1 MLIALIDRL
10 TGLLRP
16 ATAAGGDRHPAP
28 HELGAAPEQVAGKPG
43 LVSPITIGLLEALG
57 VRHALAVQYAPLLAI
72 AAHRYHIDTTPRR
85 VAAWLATL
93 AHESARFTRLVEN
106 LNYSAEGLAA
116 TWPARYADMAGQP
129 TATARRIA
137 RRQEDI
143 ANLTYSDRLGNGSAG
158 SGDGWRY
165 RGRGLIQITGR
176 ANYRQCAE
184 RMAGLVAGAQ
194 VPDFEDQPDLLERP
208 DWAALSAALYWRT
221 RRLNRWADSGDFAEL
236 TRRINGGHNGLAHRQ
251 HLYVAAL
258 AALTTPTPEGSHH
271 V

>member
-1 MLIALIDRL
+1 MIVAFLNRI
-10 TGLLRP
+10 GLLRP

-93 AHESARFTRLVEN
+93 AHESARFTRVVEN
-106 LNYSAEGLAA
+106 LNYSATGLAQ
-116 TWPARYADMAGQP
+116 TWPARYADEEGRANYV
-129 TATARRIA
+129 AIRIA

-143 ANLTYSDRLGNGSAG
+143 ANLTYAGRLGNGSAG
-158 SGDGWRY
+158 SGDGWKY

-176 ANYRQCAE
+176 SNYA
-184 RMAGLVAGAQ
+184 ASGLVL
-194 VPDFEDQPDLLERP
+194 DLDLLEHP
-208 DWAALSAALYWRT
+208 ELLEQPYNAALSAAEWWHRHGCNELAETGDLAAVT
-221 RRLNRWADSGDFAEL
+221 RKV
-236 TRRINGGHNGLAHRQ
+236 NGGRTGLDDRLK
-251 HLYVAAL
+251 LYAGAM
-258 AALTTPTPEGSHH
+258 TYIGSA
-271 V
+271 

>member
-28 HELGAAPEQVAGKPG
+28 HEFGAAPEQVAGKPG
-43 LVSPITIGLLEALG
+43 LVSPITPGLLEALG

-72 AAHRYHIDTTPRR
+72 AAHRYHIDATPRR

-93 AHESARFTRLVEN
+93 AHESARFSTLVEN

-116 TWPARYADMAGQP
+116 TWPARYADMTGQP
-129 TATARRIA
+129 TQFAHKIARDQERIA
-137 RRQEDI
+137 NH
-143 ANLTYSDRLGNGSAG
+143 AYAGRLGNGSAG

-176 ANYRQCAE
+176 SNYA
-184 RMAGLVAGAQ
+184 ASGFALGL
-194 VPDFEDQPDLLERP
+194 DLLERP
-208 DWAALSAALYWRT
+208 ELLEQPYYAALSAAEWWHRHGCNELADTGDMTAVT
-221 RRLNRWADSGDFAEL
+221 RKV
-236 TRRINGGHNGLAHRQ
+236 NGGLTGLDDRLK
-251 HLYVAAL
+251 LYTGAM
-258 AALTTPTPEGSHH
+258 TYIGSA
-271 V
+271 